1 VSPVKAVQVPTRV
14 VVCGPATALEGDPAF
29 DVVRADSPEQ
39 VRERIA
45 AVPVDCLVVGLEQA
59 GGADGL
65 RELRT
70 ESPSTAFVVL
80 AEDEGEVREAIR
92 AGAHR
97 CLPAGDLSGPMLR
110 VAVTEAIE
118 RRAAGVGPAA
128 ASDETVRRLARAIEL
143 RNPETSSH
151 IERMSCYCAL
161 LAEQLGL
168 DAEMTR
174 VAARLHDLGK
184 VVVPDS
190 ILLKPGPLTPTERR
204 EMERHAE
211 VGRQLLQGSR
221 IEFLDFASLIAWTH
235 HERFDGTGYP
245 RRLAGEEIPLAG
257 RIAGLADAFDALST
271 DRVYRTALPFD
282 DALAIVHEER
292 ERQFDPGLV
301 DLFVDQLDEV
311 RGIMERNPDDPA
323 EQPATHEPELVTL
336 QEAATTL
343 GVSQSRLRRWSDEG
357 RIEAV
362 RTAGGHRRFPLDA
375 VRRLA
380 AELGTRPGVRPAEPP
395 SEPLP
400 ALSQRLTAGGHEL
413 AAAAAGSLYK
423 GGQPGWFATPDAARP
438 LAALVTELRESAA
451 SGRYSG
457 AFAAS
462 DALMRRAYLQGAG
475 LLERHSFLDRFSAAC
490 QRALT
495 LAGAR
500 REEVIGT
507 RRLFA
512 ALQQSQLAGRP

>member
-1 VSPVKAVQVPTRV
+1 VSSAKAVQIPTRV
-14 VVCGPATALEGDPAF
+14 VVCGPATALEQDPAF
-29 DVVRADSPEQ
+29 DVVRAESPAEIHK
-39 VRERIA
+39 RLA

-59 GGADGL
+59 DGPDGL
-65 RELRT
+65 RHLRT

-80 AEDEGEVREAIR
+80 AEDEDDVREAIR

-97 CLPAGDLSGPMLR
+97 CLPAGHVSGPMLR

-118 RRAAGVGPAA
+118 RRAAGLGPAA
-128 ASDETVRRLARAIEL
+128 ASDVTVRRLAKAIEL

-161 LAEQLGL
+161 LARDTGL
-168 DAEMTR
+168 DPEMTR
-174 VAARLHDLGK
+174 IASRLHDLGK

-190 ILLKPGPLTPTERR
+190 ILLRPGPLTPTERR
-204 EMERHAE
+204 EMERHAD

-221 IEFLDFASLIAWTH
+221 VEFLDLASLIAWTH
-235 HERFDGTGYP
+235 HERYDGTGYP
-245 RRLAGEEIPLAG
+245 RRLAAEEIPIAG

-271 DRVYRTALPFD
+271 DRVYRRALPFD
-282 DALAIVHEER
+282 DAVAIVREER
-292 ERQFDPGLV
+292 GRQFDPALA
-301 DLFVDQLDEV
+301 DLFLDRLDDV
-311 RGIMERNPDDPA
+311 RAIMERNPDDPE
-323 EQPATHEPELVTL
+323 EQPAAAEPELVPL

-362 RTAGGHRRFPLDA
+362 RTAGGHRRFPLEA

-380 AELGTRPGVRPAEPP
+380 AELGTRPGVQPAEPP
-395 SEPLP
+395 SGPLP
-400 ALSQRLTAGGHEL
+400 VLAQRLTAGGHEL
-413 AAAAAGSLYK
+413 GAAAAASLYK
-423 GGQPGWFATPDAARP
+423 GGQPGWFATPDAERP
-438 LAALVTELRESAA
+438 LAALVTELRECAA
-451 SGRYSG
+451 SGRYAA

-475 LLERHSFLDRFSAAC
+475 LLERHSFLERLSAAC

-495 LAGAR
+495 LVSAPR
-500 REEVIGT
+500 DEVIGT

-512 ALQQSQLAGRP
+512 ALQQAQLAGRP